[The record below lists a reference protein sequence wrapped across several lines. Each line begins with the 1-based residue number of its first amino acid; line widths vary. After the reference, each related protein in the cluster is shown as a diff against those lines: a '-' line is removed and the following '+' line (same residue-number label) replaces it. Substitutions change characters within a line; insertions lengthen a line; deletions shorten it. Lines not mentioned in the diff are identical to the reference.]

1 MAEKPRSRFPWKDRY
16 WRILRSV
23 VQALALA
30 LFLYLFL
37 RTVRGGL
44 PPKIAGLFLRLDPL
58 AMLAGLLASKTYVA
72 GTALALLTVGL
83 TLLFG
88 RAWCGWLC
96 PLGTTLDLFHPRRWK
111 NKQPAIP
118 EPPRGVKHFLLA
130 VILTSALL
138 GSLWLMLL
146 DPLTI
151 MIRTLT
157 EAVYPALDRI
167 LLAAETALYGVPA
180 LRGSISALDRILR
193 PAILPA
199 NPAFTAG
206 GLLVAVF
213 FIGIIALNALAP
225 RFWCRY
231 LCPLGSL
238 LGLISK
244 FSIFRREVQPS
255 SCNECGA
262 CARVCPTGTIRI
274 DKHHASD
281 PAECTMCLDCVSVCP
296 RAGQSFPAHLRP
308 AGWNSYDPGRRQAP
322 GQITRGQALAA
333 IGSAVGGVALLR
345 TDQYLRRD
353 LPHLIRPPGAQEND
367 LLSKCIRCGE
377 CVRICPTGVLHPSV
391 AEAGVEGF
399 WTPVLITR
407 AGFCQYSCNACG
419 QICPVEA
426 IPPLTLEEKHR
437 QVIGAA
443 SVDKNRC
450 IAWSDHQ
457 ECLVCEE
464 MCPLP
469 EKAITVD
476 YSEFSGGAPVVDRT
490 RCIGCGTCEYKCP
503 VNGEAAIRV
512 YAPGRDS
519 V

>member
-1 MAEKPRSRFPWKDRY
+1 MADEPRKPFQWKDRY
-16 WRILRSV
+16 WRVARSA
-23 VQALALA
+23 VQAVALA
-30 LFLYLFL
+30 LFLFLFL
-37 RTVRGGL
+37 RTVRGGV
-44 PPKIAGLFLRLDPL
+44 PPQAGSLFLHLDPL
-58 AMLAGLLASKTYVA
+58 AMLAGLLASKAYVR
-72 GTALALLTVGL
+72 GMALALLTVLL
-83 TLLFG
+83 TILLG
-88 RAWCGWLC
+88 RVWCGWIC

-111 NKQPAIP
+111 NKQPSIP
-118 EPPRGVKHFLLA
+118 EAARGIKHFLLTA
-130 VILTSALL
+130 ILTSALL

-167 LLAAETALYGVPA
+167 VFAVEEALYSVSA
-180 LRGSISALDRILR
+180 LRDSISGLDRILR
-193 PAILPA
+193 PALLPA
-199 NPAFTAG
+199 DPAFTAG
-206 GLLVAVF
+206 GVLIAAF
-213 FIGIIALNALAP
+213 FIGVVALNALAP

-238 LGLISK
+238 LGLTGK
-244 FSIFRREVQPS
+244 LAIFRREVNPAT
-255 SCNECGA
+255 CTNCGA
-262 CARVCPTGTIRI
+262 CARVCPTGTIRP
-274 DKHHASD
+274 DKADASD
-281 PAECTMCLDCVSVCP
+281 PAECIMCLDCVTVCP
-296 RAGQSFPAHLRP
+296 RSGQTFPAHLRP
-308 AGWNSYDPGRRQAP
+308 AGWNSYDPGRRQA
-322 GQITRGQALAA
+322 LAA
-333 IGSAVGGVALLR
+333 IGAAVGGVALLR

-353 LPHLIRPPGAQEND
+353 LPHLLRPPGAKEND

-377 CVRICPTGVLHPSV
+377 CVRICPTGVLHPAV
-391 AEAGVEGF
+391 GEAGVEGF
-399 WTPVLITR
+399 WTPVLIAR

-419 QICPVEA
+419 QVCPVEA
-426 IPPLTLEEKHR
+426 IPPLPLEEKQQ
-437 QVIGAA
+437 QVLGAA
-443 SVDKNRC
+443 YVDRNRC

-490 RCIGCGTCEYKCP
+490 NCIGCGTCEYKCP

>member
-1 MAEKPRSRFPWKDRY
+1 MAEKPRPRFQWKDRY
-16 WRILRSV
+16 WRIVRSA
-23 VQALALA
+23 VQGSALVF
-30 LFLYLFL
+30 FLYLFV

-44 PPKIAGLFLRLDPL
+44 PPTSANLFLRLDPL
-58 AMLAGLLASKTYVA
+58 AMLAGLLASRSFVA
-72 GTALALLTVGL
+72 GMALALLTLLL
-83 TLLFG
+83 TIFFG

-111 NKQPAIP
+111 NKQPSIP
-118 EPPRGVKHFLLA
+118 EGTRRIKHFLLT

-138 GSLWLMLL
+138 GSLWLMFL

-167 LLAAETALYGVPA
+167 VLAVEEALYGVSA
-180 LRGSISALDRILR
+180 LRGAVSALDRMLR
-193 PAILPA
+193 PALLPA
-199 NPAFTAG
+199 DPAFTAG
-206 GLLVAVF
+206 GVLIAVF
-213 FIGIIALNALAP
+213 FVGIIALNALAP

-238 LGLISK
+238 LGLTSK
-244 FSIFRREVQPS
+244 IAVFRREVKPAA
-255 SCNECGA
+255 CNDCGA
-262 CARVCPTGTIRI
+262 CARVCPTGTIRPEKA
-274 DKHHASD
+274 DASD

-296 RAGQSFPAHLRP
+296 RAGQSFPAHVKP
-308 AGWNSYDPGRRQAP
+308 ALWNSYDPGRRQAL
-322 GQITRGQALAA
+322 TA
-333 IGSAVGGVALLR
+333 IGAAVGGVALLR

-353 LPHLIRPPGAQEND
+353 LPHLLRPPGAKEND

-377 CVRICPTGVLHPSV
+377 CVRVCPTGVLHPSV
-391 AEAGVEGF
+391 TEAGVEGF
-399 WTPVLITR
+399 WTPVLIAR
-407 AGFCQYSCNACG
+407 AGFCQYFCNACG
-419 QICPVEA
+419 QACPVEA
-426 IPPLTLEEKHR
+426 IPPLPLEEK
-437 QVIGAA
+437 QQQIIGAA
-443 SVDKNRC
+443 YVDKNRC

>member
-1 MAEKPRSRFPWKDRY
+1 MAEKPRIRFQWKDRY
-16 WRILRSV
+16 WRILRSA
-23 VQALALA
+23 VQASALA
-30 LFLYLFL
+30 LFLFLFL
-37 RTVRGGL
+37 RTVRVGL
-44 PPKIAGLFLRLDPL
+44 PPQVDSLFLRFDPL
-58 AMLAGLLASKTYVA
+58 AMLAGLLSAKAYVA
-72 GTALALLTVGL
+72 GMALALLTVVL
-83 TLLFG
+83 TVLLG
-88 RAWCGWLC
+88 RVWCGWIC

-111 NKQPAIP
+111 NKQPGIP
-118 EPPRGVKHFLLA
+118 ESPRGIKHFLLIT
-130 VILTSALL
+130 ILSSALL
-138 GSLWLMLL
+138 GSLWLSFL

-167 LLAAETALYGVPA
+167 VLAMEEILYTVPA
-180 LRGSISALDRILR
+180 LRDPVSALDRTLR
-193 PAILPA
+193 PALLPA
-199 NPAFTAG
+199 DPAFTAG
-206 GLLVAVF
+206 GVLIAAF
-213 FIGIIALNALAP
+213 FLGIIALNALAP

-244 FSIFRREVQPS
+244 IAIFRREVKPA
-255 SCNECGA
+255 SCSECGA
-262 CARVCPTGTIRI
+262 CARICPTGTIQPE
-274 DKHHASD
+274 KANASD
-281 PAECTMCLDCVSVCP
+281 PAECTMCMDCVSVCP

-308 AGWNSYDPGRRQAP
+308 AAWNSYDPGRRQA
-322 GQITRGQALAA
+322 LAA
-333 IGSAVGGVALLR
+333 IGAAVGGVALLR

-353 LPHLIRPPGAQEND
+353 LPHLIRPPGAEEND

-399 WTPVLITR
+399 WTPVLIPR

-419 QICPVEA
+419 QVCPVEA
-426 IPPLTLEEKHR
+426 IPKLSLEAKHQR
-437 QVIGAA
+437 VIGAA
-443 SVDKNRC
+443 YVDKNRC
-450 IAWSDHQ
+450 IAWSDHE

-469 EKAITVD
+469 QKAITVD

-490 RCIGCGTCEYKCP
+490 LCIGCGICEYKCP